1 MFVQSVVMRRNG
13 LKRQW
18 PLLLLIMFVLL
29 ALPASVLAEEGTLV
43 KEEGTPVG
51 EEGSLAGEEGSLAG
65 EEGIPV
71 ALGKVIVLRIRHGA
85 PEFSPYERAAEITRR
100 LYGAFWTYRQDGAL
114 SPDQVRVVVENGQH
128 VIYLGERLIVTVD
141 EAHAQSNFSN
151 QAALASKW
159 AENLKTAIVA
169 YMEILGSSP

>member
-29 ALPASVLAEEGTLV
+29 ALPASVLAEEGTPV
-43 KEEGTPVG
+43 KEEGTTV
-51 EEGSLAGEEGSLAG
+51 GEEGSLAG